1 MAVAGSIV
9 RPRLPPVALVAFAL
23 IVGSGLYAVLDLFFP
38 PALSLAFVCLPILPW
53 LRPGFL
59 RPPRSAE
66 DTRKSVDVLPHLF
79 ITLQTGAMS
88 SALALAVLAG
98 GLSTH
103 AQRRAGGSDCRL
115 HMTDGVEG
123 PVRGWFEGGT
133 GTGARPFRLVWG
145 LNCEGSVRAF
155 QRGSDAGL
163 PPGAP
168 VRAVGAWQRAAHPV
182 AAAPASAGTLLLSD
196 VRADGSVTPLRFAGA
211 RARLRG
217 RIESRI
223 QDLLSTAIEN
233 CTGLAIENV
242 TLGGGDEPLDGRFLL
257 CSCPLSSRG

>member
-53 LRPGFL
+53 LCPGFL

-66 DTRKSVDVLPHLF
+66 DARESVEVLPHLF

-88 SALALAVLAG
+88 AALALAVFAG

-103 AQRRAGGSDCRL
+103 AQRRSGGSDCRL

-123 PVRGWFEGGT
+123 PVRGWFESGT
-133 GTGARPFRLVWG
+133 GTGARPFRLV
-145 LNCEGSVRAF
+145 
-155 QRGSDAGL
+155 
-163 PPGAP
+163 
-168 VRAVGAWQRAAHPV
+168 
-182 AAAPASAGTLLLSD
+182 
-196 VRADGSVTPLRFAGA
+196 
-211 RARLRG
+211 
-217 RIESRI
+217 
-223 QDLLSTAIEN
+223 LSTPVEKVTNVA
-233 CTGLAIENV
+233 GENV
-242 TLGGGDEPLDGRFLL
+242 TPGGGDEPLVRRLLL
-257 CSCPLSSRG
+257 CSCSLSLGG

>member
-1 MAVAGSIV
+1 M

-59 RPPRSAE
+59 RPLRSAE
-66 DTRKSVDVLPHLF
+66 DARESVEVLPHLF

-88 SALALAVLAG
+88 AALALAVLAG

-123 PVRGWFEGGT
+123 PVRGWFEGGS
-133 GTGARPFRLVWG
+133 GTGARPFRLVHG

-155 QRGSDAGL
+155 QRGSDHG
-163 PPGAP
+163 PPRRLQCVRWGSGSGRRIPPLQGPPRRERFCSRMCASTRVPP
-168 VRAVGAWQRAAHPV
+168 VSGWREAERA
-182 AAAPASAGTLLLSD
+182 SE
-196 VRADGSVTPLRFAGA
+196 DGSNPACGSCGA
-211 RARLRG
+211 RRG
-217 RIESRI
+217 PWQAS
-223 QDLLSTAIEN
+223 
-233 CTGLAIENV
+233 
-242 TLGGGDEPLDGRFLL
+242 
-257 CSCPLSSRG
+257 